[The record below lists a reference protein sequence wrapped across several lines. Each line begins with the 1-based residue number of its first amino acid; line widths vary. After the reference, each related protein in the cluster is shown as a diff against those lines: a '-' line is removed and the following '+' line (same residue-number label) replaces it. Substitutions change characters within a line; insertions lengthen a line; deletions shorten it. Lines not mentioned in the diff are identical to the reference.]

1 MYEIKLASEDPEK
14 KEKRIRI
21 EEELAN
27 KALKRKEAMALY
39 RAAKSARYFAMV
51 QSRRE
56 AKKKA
61 AQLKEKA
68 AQPKKK
74 AAQPKKRA
82 AQPKKRAAQPKKKAE
97 QPKKRAA
104 QPQKTF

>member
-1 MYEIKLASEDPEK
+1 MYEIKLASEDTEK

-39 RAAKSARYFAMV
+39 RAAKRARYFAMV

-82 AQPKKRAAQPKKKAE
+82 AQP
-97 QPKKRAA
+97 
-104 QPQKTF
+104 QKTF